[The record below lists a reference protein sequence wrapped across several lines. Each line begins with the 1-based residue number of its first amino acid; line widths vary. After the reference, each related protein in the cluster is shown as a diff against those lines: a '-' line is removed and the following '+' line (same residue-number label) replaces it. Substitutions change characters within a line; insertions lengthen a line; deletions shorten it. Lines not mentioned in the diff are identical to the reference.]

1 MFTEIE
7 RRFLVPSIAEIEL
20 TKFEKFEI
28 VQSYIETKG
37 LVTRVRIFGTSAYL
51 TMKGPKVDGA
61 CDEFEYAIPYEH
73 AVVLADKYC
82 ERVIRK
88 TRYVI
93 PNGISTIELDVF
105 HGHLEGLVIAEIELD
120 SIDEDIEL
128 PKWFG
133 KEITEDHSFSNYN
146 LAGLK

>member
-20 TKFEKFEI
+20 SKFEKFDI
-28 VQSYIETKG
+28 IQSYIETKG
-37 LVTRVRIFGTSAYL
+37 LVTRVRTFGTSAYL

-73 AVVLADKYC
+73 AVVLAEKYC
-82 ERVIRK
+82 DRVIK
-88 TRYVI
+88 KSRYII
-93 PNGISTIELDVF
+93 PNGSSTIELDVF

-120 SIDEDIEL
+120 SIDEDVEL
-128 PKWFG
+128 PKWLG
-133 KEITEDHSFSNYN
+133 QEITDDHNYSNYN
-146 LAGLK
+146 LAARK